1 MGIVYIGIGGNLGDR
16 EKNVQDSLSLL
27 VKEGIEVIQVAS
39 LMETAPYG
47 GVEQPN
53 FINTVCQI
61 KTALLP
67 LELLKT
73 LKGIE
78 SKIGRTLTVRWG
90 PRLIDLD
97 ILLYDDLIVEEEGLQ
112 IPHQDMLNRDF
123 VLKPLVEIA
132 PEVIHPVTGR
142 TIREEWKLLQEK
154 KNE

>member
-1 MGIVYIGIGGNLGDR
+1 MAIAYIGIGGNLGDR

-27 VKEGIEVIQVAS
+27 AKEGIEVVQVAS
-39 LMETAPYG
+39 LMETSPYG
-47 GVEQPN
+47 GVKQPN

-73 LKGIE
+73 LQGIE

-97 ILLYDDLIVEEEGLQ
+97 ILLYDDLIVEEESLQ

-142 TIREEWKLLQEK
+142 TIREEWELLQNK
-154 KNE
+154 

>member
-1 MGIVYIGIGGNLGDR
+1 MAIAYIGIGGNLGDR

-27 VKEGIEVIQVAS
+27 AKEGIEVVQVAS
-39 LMETAPYG
+39 LMETSPYG
-47 GVEQPN
+47 GVKQPN

-97 ILLYDDLIVEEEGLQ
+97 ILLYDDLIVEEESLQ

-142 TIREEWKLLQEK
+142 TIREEWELLQK
-154 KNE
+154 

>member
-27 VKEGIEVIQVAS
+27 AKEGIEVGQVAS
-39 LMETAPYG
+39 LMETSPYG
-47 GVEQPN
+47 GVKQPN

-142 TIREEWKLLQEK
+142 TIREEWELLQK
-154 KNE
+154 